1 MLVIVPP
8 KRSKLTSSV
17 DWNQSISVKPISSDV
32 VEKFASVPLRW
43 SVTFA
48 QTAPSPSTLP
58 DSSISVMSALSLGV
72 QTRVGRISVVS
83 ISPTWLR
90 SAGSM

>member
-8 KRSKLTSSV
+8 KASMLTSSV
-17 DWNQSISVKPISSDV
+17 DWYQSISVKPISSAV
-32 VEKFASVPLRW
+32 VLKFGTVPARW
-43 SVTFA
+43 SVTFVH
-48 QTAPSPSTLP
+48 TAPSPSTLP
-58 DSSISVMSALSLGV
+58 NSSIRVMSALSLGV
-72 QTRVGRISVVS
+72 QTSVGRISVVS